1 MQVTVEEGKL
11 FYRLFSALL
20 GYVNRRLVVIAEQFS
35 DSSEYTL
42 LPPQTRGKV
51 RDALYEHREL
61 IDQFVADNSA
71 GLSYE
76 ELDIIARW
84 KNALVGRY
92 YVFRHLKKYTIFLS
106 ASDKPP
112 KAYGVV
118 GLADPI
124 EHIVGPHL
132 PILCNAVLLPFL
144 GQIIYD
150 GLIAPYSITFGGG
163 VRRSL
168 NQDYNRAKQS
178 FRIITSLD
186 DQAPASN
193 CNKDRQPT
201 I

>member
-20 GYVNRRLVVIAEQFS
+20 GYVNRRLVVIPEQFS
-35 DSSEYTL
+35 DSSEYRL

-51 RDALYEHREL
+51 GDALYEHREL

-71 GLSYE
+71 GLSFE

-124 EHIVGPHL
+124 EHIVGPQL

-150 GLIAPYSITFGGG
+150 GLIAPYSISGYPPTSESHPIS
-163 VRRSL
+163 RRL
-168 NQDYNRAKQS
+168 G
-178 FRIITSLD
+178 
-186 DQAPASN
+186 
-193 CNKDRQPT
+193 
-201 I
+201 